1 MLRRPLITS
10 PKQTAVL
17 SGVIPINVEILTNA
31 GILTS
36 VEILTNA
43 GIPINGE
50 TLINDD
56 QKRTA
61 HRRAAITPLIHG
73 T

>member
-1 MLRRPLITS
+1 MLLRPLITS

-17 SGVIPINVEILTNA
+17 SGVI
-31 GILTS
+31 LTS

-43 GIPINGE
+43 GIPINVAIPINGE
-50 TLINDD
+50 TLINVD
-56 QKRTA
+56 QERTA
-61 HRRAAITPLIHG
+61 HRRVATTPLIHG

>member
-17 SGVIPINVEILTNA
+17 SGVILTNA

-36 VEILTNA
+36 VGILTNA
-43 GIPINGE
+43 GTPINGE

-61 HRRAAITPLIHG
+61 HRRPAITPLIHG
-73 T
+73 P